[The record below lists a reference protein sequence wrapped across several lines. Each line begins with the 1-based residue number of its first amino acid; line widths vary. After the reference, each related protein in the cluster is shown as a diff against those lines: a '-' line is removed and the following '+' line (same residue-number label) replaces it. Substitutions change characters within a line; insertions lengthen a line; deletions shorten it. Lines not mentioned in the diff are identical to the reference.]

1 MIKNFL
7 KIILFISIFSLLR
20 GEMFAD
26 CEAVEVPLQT
36 KVITNSVNN
45 IREGACKTA
54 NLHGKT
60 KIGITY
66 DVVAEAGEYYKVM
79 IDGQA
84 RYIFKEGVD
93 LVNENKELGQANA
106 ETPKTSEVSFEDEIG
121 KYWLSLYNGERVKLG
136 LKPYTYDN
144 RLQNSAKV
152 WAKIS
157 SDRGYSSHKRSKGDS
172 YYDFWKIQNWFKNNG
187 VNCKIENGN
196 GAVENIGYGIAFCE
210 SSDCLEET
218 KKAVKTTFDGYMKEK
233 GKKNASHYKSITSP
247 NLNHLGFGVYK
258 KEIKPNVYGIYNVT
272 HLCTSFN

>member
-7 KIILFISIFSLLR
+7 KIIFFISIFSLFR
-20 GEMFAD
+20 GEIFAD

-54 NLHGKT
+54 KLQGKT
-60 KIGITY
+60 RIGVTY
-66 DVVAEAGEYYKVM
+66 DIVAEAGEYYKVM

-157 SDRGYSSHKRSKGDS
+157 SDRG
-172 YYDFWKIQNWFKNNG
+172 
-187 VNCKIENGN
+187 
-196 GAVENIGYGIAFCE
+196 
-210 SSDCLEET
+210 
-218 KKAVKTTFDGYMKEK
+218 
-233 GKKNASHYKSITSP
+233 
-247 NLNHLGFGVYK
+247 
-258 KEIKPNVYGIYNVT
+258 
-272 HLCTSFN
+272 